1 MWWLKA
7 ASSNV
12 RGSILGTW
20 IKLLPREKKL
30 HLCKCWMSSGFCSS
44 WPMAM
49 NKTSRKWQPAENMLF
64 PPEVIRYISWQ
75 IFRLWVTNN
84 VLMMRPC
91 VLAWVDFT
99 AHNQW
104 SKMSTFPFYNEEEKV
119 TALLIKG
126 FCLSSMLMKVSC
138 LSLMPVHTVLSSY
151 FLFIPWSY
159 LQFTSLL
166 LDTRDL

>member
-30 HLCKCWMSSGFCSS
+30 HLCKCWMSLVSVPHDL
-44 WPMAM
+44 WRWTKPV
-49 NKTSRKWQPAENMLF
+49 ENGNLQKICCF
-64 PPEVIRYISWQ
+64 PLKLLDISWQ

-91 VLAWVDFT
+91 VLDWVDFT